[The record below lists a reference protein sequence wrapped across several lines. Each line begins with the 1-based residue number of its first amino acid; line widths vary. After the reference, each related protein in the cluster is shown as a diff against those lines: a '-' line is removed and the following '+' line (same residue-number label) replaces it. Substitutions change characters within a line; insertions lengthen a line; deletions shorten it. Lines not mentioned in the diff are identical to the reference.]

1 MSKKGKTASAARFG
15 GEFGPYRGENT
26 TGVSLGTF
34 KTLVWVSNLGGL
46 TLVVIGLELLIAR
59 QMFGWGLFFCIL
71 GVAVALFPSNYEI
84 SGMDEEDIPP
94 EENPV
99 QQMVQMNDLVVD
111 LDFLPYPLRVYFSEN
126 GVSKCTFVQTKEFLL
141 SESDL
146 SQGEIEVITSVK
158 EWVDSYIA
166 GNFSSPTPILDYQK
180 VTDFR
185 KTIYNNL
192 AKVRPGSKITY
203 AELARLSGSP
213 NASRAVGSAMAANQ
227 FVPIIPCHRVVR
239 TDGGLGNYSGLGG
252 IKTKQLLLSFENQAS
267 TDVKEDAST

>member
-1 MSKKGKTASAARFG
+1 
-15 GEFGPYRGENT
+15 
-26 TGVSLGTF
+26 
-34 KTLVWVSNLGGL
+34 
-46 TLVVIGLELLIAR
+46 
-59 QMFGWGLFFCIL
+59 
-71 GVAVALFPSNYEI
+71 
-84 SGMDEEDIPP
+84 MD
-94 EENPV
+94 
-99 QQMVQMNDLVVD
+99 DLVVD

-126 GVSKCTFVQTKEFLL
+126 GVSKCTFVESKEFLL

-146 SQGEIEVITSVK
+146 SQGEIKVITSVK

-192 AKVRPGSKITY
+192 AKVKPGSKITY

-213 NASRAVGSAMAANQ
+213 NASRSVGSAMAANQ

>member
-1 MSKKGKTASAARFG
+1 
-15 GEFGPYRGENT
+15 
-26 TGVSLGTF
+26 
-34 KTLVWVSNLGGL
+34 
-46 TLVVIGLELLIAR
+46 
-59 QMFGWGLFFCIL
+59 
-71 GVAVALFPSNYEI
+71 
-84 SGMDEEDIPP
+84 
-94 EENPV
+94 
-99 QQMVQMNDLVVD
+99 MNDLVVD

-126 GVSKCTFVQTKEFLL
+126 GVSECTFVESKEFLL

-166 GNFSSPTPILDYQK
+166 GNFSSPAPILDYQK

-227 FVPIIPCHRVVR
+227 FVPIIPCHRVVS

>member
-126 GVSKCTFVQTKEFLL
+126 GVSECTFVESKEFLL

>member
-126 GVSKCTFVQTKEFLL
+126 GVSKCTFVESKEFLL

-180 VTDFR
+180 ITDFR

>member
-1 MSKKGKTASAARFG
+1 
-15 GEFGPYRGENT
+15 
-26 TGVSLGTF
+26 
-34 KTLVWVSNLGGL
+34 
-46 TLVVIGLELLIAR
+46 
-59 QMFGWGLFFCIL
+59 
-71 GVAVALFPSNYEI
+71 
-84 SGMDEEDIPP
+84 
-94 EENPV
+94 
-99 QQMVQMNDLVVD
+99 MNDLVVD

-126 GVSKCTFVQTKEFLL
+126 GVSKCTFVESKEFLL

-192 AKVRPGSKITY
+192 AKVRTGSKITY

>member
-1 MSKKGKTASAARFG
+1 
-15 GEFGPYRGENT
+15 
-26 TGVSLGTF
+26 
-34 KTLVWVSNLGGL
+34 
-46 TLVVIGLELLIAR
+46 
-59 QMFGWGLFFCIL
+59 
-71 GVAVALFPSNYEI
+71 
-84 SGMDEEDIPP
+84 
-94 EENPV
+94 
-99 QQMVQMNDLVVD
+99 MNDLVVD

-126 GVSKCTFVQTKEFLL
+126 GVSKCTFVESKEFLL

-192 AKVRPGSKITY
+192 AKVKPGSKITY